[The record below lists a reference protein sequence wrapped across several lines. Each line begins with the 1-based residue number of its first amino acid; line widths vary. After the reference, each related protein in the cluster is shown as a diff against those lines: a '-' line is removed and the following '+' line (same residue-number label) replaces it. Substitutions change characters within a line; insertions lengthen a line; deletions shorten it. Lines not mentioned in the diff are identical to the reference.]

1 MCCILIKWKL
11 VVNKIVLKTLFKTG
25 DMRKEQRQKAQ
36 YDTYNFGSTTASQ
49 AAEDLNKI
57 A

>member
-11 VVNKIVLKTLFKTG
+11 VVNKIVLKTLFKTV
-25 DMRKEQRQKAQ
+25 DIRKEQRQKAQ
-36 YDTYNFGSTTASQ
+36 YDTNNFESTTATQ